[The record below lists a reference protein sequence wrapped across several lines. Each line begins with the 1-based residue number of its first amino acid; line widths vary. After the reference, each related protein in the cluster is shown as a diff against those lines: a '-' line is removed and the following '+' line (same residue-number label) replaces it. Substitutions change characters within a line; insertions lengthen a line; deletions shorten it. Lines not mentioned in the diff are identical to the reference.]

1 MSFASKAITRSWPV
15 IGVLLAVNSAPAQL
29 PLTRLFTLF
38 PPGGKAAATVAVSLT
53 GADFEETNQL
63 HFSHAHITATQKLSE
78 IGGEPEA
85 NKFLVTIGADVPP
98 GNYEARL
105 IGRFGV
111 SNPRTFV
118 VGDLPEVTSPTTNHT
133 PDAATEIAVGTVVNG
148 RADANAVDYFKFTAR
163 KGQRVLIEC
172 LAREIDSRMDDT
184 LILYDTSGRE
194 LERQRRGGLLDFI
207 APFDGQFILAL
218 SDFVYRG
225 GEEYFYRLTIG
236 AGPRID
242 FIFPPSALPGTKG
255 TYTLYGR
262 NLPGGAPAKGL
273 SIDGKPLEQLTVAI
287 EFPRLPPEQQH
298 SPLDLALQP

>member
-1 MSFASKAITRSWPV
+1 
-15 IGVLLAVNSAPAQL
+15 
-29 PLTRLFTLF
+29 
-38 PPGGKAAATVAVSLT
+38 
-53 GADFEETNQL
+53 
-63 HFSHAHITATQKLSE
+63 
-78 IGGEPEA
+78 
-85 NKFLVTIGADVPP
+85 
-98 GNYEARL
+98 
-105 IGRFGV
+105 
-111 SNPRTFV
+111 
-118 VGDLPEVTSPTTNHT
+118 
-133 PDAATEIAVGTVVNG
+133 
-148 RADANAVDYFKFTAR
+148 KFTAR
-163 KGQRVLIEC
+163 KGQGVLIEC

-287 EFPRLPPEQQH
+287 ELPGVPAEQQN
-298 SPLDLALQP
+298 SPLDLALKPAGAVVDAIEYRLRTPKGVSSPALLSLATAPVVAEQEPN